1 MPPMICKNALTIFP
15 KQPNKSTGAA
25 RPPLLN
31 NLVCLIVIHT
41 TFATME
47 YSLRI
52 YKNEYGVRHLNFIR
66 KTFTVSGETEKVLT
80 IIGEEVELEKVMSAM
95 FLTDEQFKAIFPD
108 FQTEKECAEWTRK
121 QLADLKDNIAKT
133 LCRIINDGDTNNPL
147 FAKFR
152 SFYLNELTK

>member
-1 MPPMICKNALTIFP
+1 MSYYKTQCL
-15 KQPNKSTGAA
+15 TGAT
-25 RPPLLN
+25 PQP
-31 NLVCLIVIHT
+31 
-41 TFATME
+41 FATME
-47 YSLRI
+47 YSLQV

-108 FQTEKECAEWTRK
+108 YQTEKECQEWTCK

-133 LCRIINDGDTNNPL
+133 LCHIINDGDTNNPL